1 MTTTTFTPDTGLL
14 ERYSMGSC
22 HHCAQYRE
30 SHHSDGRCY
39 TIPEMAARLEFARR
53 TLRWPGPD
61 EGCFEEEM
69 PHA

>member
-1 MTTTTFTPDTGLL
+1 
-14 ERYSMGSC
+14 MGSC